1 MIEWQ
6 SVQQTIQ
13 SCRRCEV
20 EAVVHLH
27 VPTGEKRKPPQE
39 PVKPVRLYFVS
50 VAPPWGG
57 AYFWDETKRDAVRE
71 GLFRALSLALGEE
84 ITTCRQFRDMG
95 FFLTPAVKCPS
106 TRSNHDHPP
115 HRQAV
120 NNCVGFLLDELLSI
134 QPERILALGKV
145 PFLSLCKI
153 FDISRDKSEDN
164 VSVFH
169 KKTWLVDLGEQKT
182 PLGGTYF
189 PGNNRHRG
197 FSAIAQ
203 DIERILSLNPR
214 GNDG

>member
-1 MIEWQ
+1 MEWRA
-6 SVQQTIQ
+6 VQESIQ
-13 SCRRCEV
+13 GCRRCEV
-20 EAVVHLH
+20 EQ
-27 VPTGEKRKPPQE
+27 VPYLRVPQGKKRIPPSE
-39 PVKPVRLYFVS
+39 PVRPIRLYFVS

-57 AYFWDETKRDAVRE
+57 AYFWDESKRDAVRV
-71 GLFRALSLALGEE
+71 GLLRALSLALRED

-95 FFLTPAVKCPS
+95 FFLTPAVKCS
-106 TRSNHDHPP
+106 SAKNNHDHPP

-120 NNCVGFLLDELLSI
+120 KNCTGILRDELLSI

-145 PFLSLCKI
+145 PFMSLCRI
-153 FDISRDKSEDN
+153 FGIGRDESEDG
-164 VSVFH
+164 VAVFH
-169 KKTWLVDLGEQKT
+169 KKTWLVDLGNQRT

-197 FSAIAQ
+197 FSVIVQ